1 MKVKEHFAKMALDM
15 IGEDKAFSI
24 LAHIGRRNKIPRN
37 VIRGYFEELKNC
49 KYVKVEE
56 HEVIKVKQI
65 PYE

>member
-1 MKVKEHFAKMALDM
+1 MKVKDHFAKMALDM

-24 LAHIGRRNKIPRN
+24 LAYIGKMNKIPRN